1 MAKSDVLTLR
11 INTNL
16 KREGNEL
23 LDEMGLTPSSFVSMA
38 YSQLVRERA
47 LPFEVKAAEQLS
59 LGMTQEE
66 FSRMERQWISEM
78 SNGGGTP
85 VNEVFDELNHEFGLS
100 TVKL

>member
-47 LPFEVKAAEQLS
+47 LPFEVKASEHPD

-66 FSRMERQWISEM
+66 FDDLMRRGDEEIASGKHETID
-78 SNGGGTP
+78 
-85 VNEVFDELNHEFGLS
+85 EVFDRLNNKYGINA
-100 TVKL
+100 

>member
-47 LPFEVKAAEQLS
+47 LPFEVKASEQPD

-66 FSRMERQWISEM
+66 FDDLMRRGDEEIASGKYETID
-78 SNGGGTP
+78 
-85 VNEVFDELNHEFGLS
+85 EVFDRLNKKYGINA
-100 TVKL
+100 

>member
-47 LPFEVKAAEQLS
+47 LPFEVKASEQPDLC
-59 LGMTQEE
+59 MTQEE
-66 FSRMERQWISEM
+66 FSQLEKRWVSEM
-78 SNGGGTP
+78 SNGGG
-85 VNEVFDELNHEFGLS
+85 VSADAVFDELDAEFGLS
-100 TVKL
+100 SK

>member
-47 LPFEVKAAEQLS
+47 LPFEVKASEQPD

-66 FSRMERQWISEM
+66 FDDLMWRGDEEIASGKHETID
-78 SNGGGTP
+78 
-85 VNEVFDELNHEFGLS
+85 EVFDRLNNKYGINA
-100 TVKL
+100 